1 MAENQKWAKEK
12 NHNSFGNLSTLLCY
26 SSKPSSNIVKS
37 AEKILRAHIPKHA
50 AMPHIDCIR
59 NPLKLWTDK
68 TMHGLVWIRTI
79 EPAQWHFISVHLMES
94 AIKVNESNAKKWHYF
109 YRCNF
114 FFSLLLLSL
123 LAMEAC
129 RQNDMSSKL
138 LFLFSIR
145 LIYFMN
151 LSSMFFSILF
161 AIVFGISLQHWAGMD
176 GKMEWL
182 LIFKH
187 NIDINACMAIYLF
200 LVLPI
205 WNTLL
210 LVINPELDS
219 NPPPVLPCV
228 YVCCVS
234 KSQNKLVI
242 SPLSMPAHRIRIVS
256 VWWLKS
262 SQSFS

>member
-1 MAENQKWAKEK
+1 MTFNLNRTGLFVPSTEMAANQKGAKEEK
-12 NHNSFGNLSTLLCY
+12 NYNSFGNLSTLLCY

-37 AEKILRAHIPKHA
+37 AEKILRAHIPKQA
-50 AMPHIDCIR
+50 AIPHIDCIR

-114 FFSLLLLSL
+114 FFSLLLSL

-151 LSSMFFSILF
+151 FSSMFFSILF
-161 AIVFGISLQHWAGMD
+161 AIVFGL
-176 GKMEWL
+176 
-182 LIFKH
+182 
-187 NIDINACMAIYLF
+187 YLF
-200 LVLPI
+200 NIERVWMER
-205 WNTLL
+205 WNGYWFSSTTL
-210 LVINPELDS
+210 
-219 NPPPVLPCV
+219 
-228 YVCCVS
+228 
-234 KSQNKLVI
+234 I
-242 SPLSMPAHRIRIVS
+242 SMRAGLFIYFWYFRFGIHYC
-256 VWWLKS
+256 L
-262 SQSFS
+262 